1 MSLILDNSGNIFCKI
16 MPNFNTGT
24 GFFKNKFY
32 VGDYEININDF
43 NELILYYLT
52 NTDLEAGDKRL
63 ELLEKI
69 KKLHQVDGFNGGNKR
84 LELKEFSFAEE
95 LAYNS
100 LQSLKEEL
108 QECDF
113 QHICKECNKI
123 FYGTKVQSL
132 CSDCYFKLE
141 NEILQKS
148 VDKAQQFKKSM
159 EISGE
164 KFNRSF
170 DI

>member
-1 MSLILDNSGNIFCKI
+1 MSLVLDNSGNINCKI

-69 KKLHQVDGFNGGNKR
+69 KKLHQVDGWNKENKR
-84 LELKEFSFAEE
+84 LKLKDSFAD
-95 LAYNS
+95 S
-100 LQSLKEEL
+100 LFSLLEDLNKK
-108 QECDF
+108 DF
-113 QHICKECNKI
+113 QHICRKCNKT
-123 FYGTKVQSL
+123 FYGTKGQSHCDNCL
-132 CSDCYFKLE
+132 FEEE
-141 NEILQKS
+141 NRRLQKMI
-148 VDKAQQFKKSM
+148 DKSEEFQKSM
-159 EISGE
+159 EISDE
-164 KFNRSF
+164 KLNREFNL
-170 DI
+170 